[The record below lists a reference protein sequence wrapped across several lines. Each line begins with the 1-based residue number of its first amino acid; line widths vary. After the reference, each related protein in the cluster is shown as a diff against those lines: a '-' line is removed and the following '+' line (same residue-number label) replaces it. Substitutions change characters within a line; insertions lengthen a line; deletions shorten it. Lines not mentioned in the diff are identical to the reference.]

1 MRENVLLVS
10 LLFPTHAHSYQVDF
24 ATGQLCTAGHAAL
37 MDENDRIVKIL
48 RESQSKAGSPFLVAV
63 CVKRQ

>member
-1 MRENVLLVS
+1 

-37 MDENDRIVKIL
+37 MDENDRIAKIL
-48 RESQSKAGSPFLVAV
+48 RESLKQSSLALPGRGL
-63 CVKRQ
+63 REGQ